1 MPSAEPLSG
10 VVVAERGGRLAAA
23 VAATLLGEL
32 GATVLRLEDDAGRP
46 RSDPPAWHAHPLALE
61 GKRRFRAD
69 AENDKGRAW
78 AALCSKAQVALVSD
92 PACATA
98 AGAAP
103 LTAVVTAFG
112 ADAPG
117 AAACELAV
125 QARSGAMATTGPARG
140 APCAMRA
147 PLLELLAGL
156 NAATSVLA
164 ALRAGTR
171 GVLDLALFD
180 SALALAGT
188 FHPQAL
194 ADPTRRFRNG
204 SRHTLCA
211 PWNSYRASD
220 GWVTICIA
228 SDDQWTRFATA
239 IGRADLA
246 GATELATSPQRLAAI
261 ERVDAAVTCWTQARP
276 VAEAVRALR
285 DADFP
290 ASAVCAP
297 GPDVASAV
305 RTVTTEDGGAC
316 TVPASVAWLSRT
328 PLRHATCIAAPEPIR
343 GAGGARPAPERA
355 DTHTHAPPL
364 RGVRVIDL
372 GPFTAGPLTTRYL
385 ADLGAEVIKV
395 EPPGGERSRG
405 WQPRAGHASHYFANY
420 NCGKRSVELDLGTP
434 DGVAGLRALLAGADV
449 FVQNLKP
456 GALRKLGIDIEALLA
471 AQPGL
476 VVCSIS
482 GYGRAAPPAAA
493 LDMVVQAGAGLM
505 ALVEGPTDS
514 GPLKTGFS
522 YGDLTAAHVA
532 AFAVL
537 AALAER
543 DRSGRGQLIDVA
555 MHDAL
560 VWLTQLGWPGIPA
573 PSHAVD
579 GDDAGWTL
587 RVEGESAEPV
597 LEVAAA
603 VDGDDARRR
612 GTLRPVRASADSA
625 WRVLASPHR
634 WRAAPSDVGAFVAVA
649 GSDNLRAGMA
659 RQT

>member
-1 MPSAEPLSG
+1 MQSAAPLSG

-61 GKRRFRAD
+61 GKQRLFTD
-69 AENDKGRAW
+69 GEKGEAW
-78 AALCSKAQVALVSD
+78 AALCARAQVALVSD
-92 PACATA
+92 PACVTA
-98 AGAAP
+98 ANAAP
-103 LTAVVTAFG
+103 LTAIVTAFG
-112 ADAPG
+112 ANAPDT
-117 AAACELAV
+117 AACELAV
-125 QARSGAMATTGPARG
+125 QARSGAMATTGPALG
-140 APCAMRA
+140 APSAVRA

-171 GVLDLALFD
+171 GILDLALFD

-194 ADPTRRFRNG
+194 ANPARRFRNG
-204 SRHTLCA
+204 SRHTLCS

-228 SDDQWTRFATA
+228 SDDQWARFATV

-246 GATELATSPQRLAAI
+246 ANSALATSPQRLAAI
-261 ERVDAAVTCWTQARP
+261 EGVDAAVTRWTQARP
-276 VAEAVRALR
+276 VTDVVRTLR
-285 DADFP
+285 DADLP
-290 ASAVCAP
+290 VSAVCEP
-297 GPDVASAV
+297 GPGIATVV
-305 RTVTTEDGGAC
+305 RTVTTDDGRAC
-316 TVPASVAWLSRT
+316 AVPGSIAWLSRT
-328 PLRHATCIAAPEPIR
+328 PLRHAAHVAAPKPVSAAD
-343 GAGGARPAPERA
+343 GPRPALPRA
-355 DTHTHAPPL
+355 PVDEPPL
-364 RGVRVIDL
+364 HGLRVIDL

-385 ADLGAEVIKV
+385 SDLGAEVTKV

-434 DGVAGLRALLAGADV
+434 DGVAGLRALLADADV

-456 GALRKLGIDIEALLA
+456 GALRKLGIDIDALVA
-471 AQPGL
+471 AQPRL
-476 VVCSIS
+476 IVCSIS
-482 GYGRAAPPAAA
+482 GYGRTAPPAAA

-505 ALVEGPTDS
+505 ALVDGPTEC

-532 AFAVL
+532 AFAIL
-537 AALAER
+537 AALVER

-560 VWLTQLGWPGIPA
+560 VWLTQLGWPGVPA
-573 PSHAVD
+573 PTYAVD
-579 GDDAGWTL
+579 GDDHGWTL
-587 RVEGESAEPV
+587 RVAGETPEPV

-603 VDGDDARRR
+603 VNGDDARRR
-612 GTLRPVRASADSA
+612 NTLRPVRADAGGV
-625 WRVLASPHR
+625 WQVLASPHR
-634 WRAAPSDVGAFVAVA
+634 WRAASPEIGSFVAVA
-649 GSDNLRAGMA
+649 GSDNLRAQTA
-659 RQT
+659 RQH